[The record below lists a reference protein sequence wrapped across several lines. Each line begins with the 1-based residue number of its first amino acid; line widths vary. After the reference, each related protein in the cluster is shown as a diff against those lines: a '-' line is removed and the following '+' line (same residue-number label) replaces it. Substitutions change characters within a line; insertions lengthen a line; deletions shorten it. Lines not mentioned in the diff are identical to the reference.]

1 MTIFK
6 KLNIVLFVIC
16 FLSTNLAADTAHF
29 IDFSKVLNESTA
41 GAKAQKF
48 LKNKF
53 VSDSKKY
60 RNLEKKLLEEERE
73 IIAKKKVLNKEEYQA
88 KVGELRKKVAKLQK
102 DKQKSLSDI
111 AKLRASAKNQLLEKL
126 KPILRTYMESRKI
139 RLVIDKKE
147 VLYGDQ
153 NLEITSDIIS
163 LLNKEVKELNLK

>member
-6 KLNIVLFVIC
+6 KLNIVLFVIF

-53 VSDSKKY
+53 ISDSKKF

-73 IIAKKKVLNKEEYQA
+73 VIAKKKVLNK
-88 KVGELRKKVAKLQK
+88 GGFLFF
-102 DKQKSLSDI
+102 
-111 AKLRASAKNQLLEKL
+111 
-126 KPILRTYMESRKI
+126 
-139 RLVIDKKE
+139 
-147 VLYGDQ
+147 
-153 NLEITSDIIS
+153 
-163 LLNKEVKELNLK
+163 

>member
-16 FLSTNLAADTAHF
+16 FISTNLAADSAHF

-41 GAKAQKF
+41 GSKAQKF

-53 VSDSKKY
+53 VSDSKKF

-73 IIAKKKVLNKEEYQA
+73 VIAKKKVLNKEEYQA

-111 AKLRASAKNQLLEKL
+111 AKNQLLEKL

>member
-1 MTIFK
+1 M
-6 KLNIVLFVIC
+6 
-16 FLSTNLAADTAHF
+16 
-29 IDFSKVLNESTA
+29 LNESTA
-41 GAKAQKF
+41 GSKAQKF

-53 VSDSKKY
+53 VSDSKKF

-73 IIAKKKVLNKEEYQA
+73 VIAKKKVLNKEEYQA

>member
-1 MTIFK
+1 
-6 KLNIVLFVIC
+6 V
-16 FLSTNLAADTAHF
+16 SDSPHF
-29 IDFSKVLNESTA
+29 IDFAKVLNQSTA

-48 LKNKF
+48 LKDKF
-53 VSDSKKY
+53 VSDSKKF

-73 IIAKKKVLNKEEYQA
+73 IIAKKKVLNKDEYQT

-102 DKQKSLSDI
+102 DKQNSLSNI

-126 KPILRTYMESRKI
+126 KPILRTYMEGRNI

-153 NLEITSDIIS
+153 NLEITKDIID